1 MIGLIGPIGGS
12 IGSTGSTRG
21 VLLAAGYL
29 AAAIVL
35 GFALPRGAAA
45 QALSHAQLQAL
56 NDKLSTEFG
65 YYLGAEEERHADG
78 KSYID
83 LSQRFEYM
91 PSRGRGGGVV
101 VHAKCAGAEYV
112 PNKGEMTKGIAT
124 GKIKYLLF
132 TYELRHGE
140 WTEIGKPQWQTQSLG
155 RAAAQRMTEAAERD
169 EAAEAAAREREL
181 RGTPVATP
189 AAAHAPASAP
199 PVSAGNPPAPPHE

>member
-1 MIGLIGPIGGS
+1 MIDLLGS
-12 IGSTGSTRG
+12 IGLRRG
-21 VLLAAGYL
+21 LLLAAGCL
-29 AAAIVL
+29 AAAIAFGL
-35 GFALPRGAAA
+35 ALPHAAAA

-78 KSYID
+78 KSYVD

-91 PSRGRGGGVV
+91 PSRGRGGGIV

-155 RAAAQRMTEAAERD
+155 RAAAERMTEAAARD

-181 RGTPVATP
+181 RGTPLATP
-189 AAAHAPASAP
+189 AAHAPASAP
-199 PVSAGNPPAPPHE
+199 PASAGNPPAIPHQ

>member
-1 MIGLIGPIGGS
+1 MMGSRRGL
-12 IGSTGSTRG
+12 
-21 VLLAAGYL
+21 LLA
-29 AAAIVL
+29 V
-35 GFALPRGAAA
+35 GFVIIAVALSLALPHAASA
-45 QALSHAQLQAL
+45 QALSKAQLQAL

-83 LSQRFEYM
+83 LSQRFEYL
-91 PSRGRGGGVV
+91 PSRGRGGGII

-112 PNKGEMTKGIAT
+112 PNKGEMTKGVAT

-132 TYELRHGE
+132 TYALRNGE

-155 RAAAQRMTEAAERD
+155 AKAAQRMTEAAERD

-181 RGTPVATP
+181 RGTPQPTPAARSTAAANATP
-189 AAAHAPASAP
+189 AGVPNPAAP
-199 PVSAGNPPAPPHE
+199 PPQ

>member
-35 GFALPRGAAA
+35 GLALPRGAAA

-189 AAAHAPASAP
+189 AAHAPASAP
-199 PVSAGNPPAPPHE
+199 PVSAGNPPAPPHQ

>member
-1 MIGLIGPIGGS
+1 MIGLIGLIGW
-12 IGSTGSTRG
+12 TGSTRG
-21 VLLAAGYL
+21 LLLAAGCL
-29 AAAIVL
+29 AAMIVFGL
-35 GFALPRGAAA
+35 AMPRGIAA
-45 QALSHAQLQAL
+45 QTLSHAQLQTL

-91 PSRGRGGGVV
+91 PSRARGGGII

-132 TYELRHGE
+132 TYALRNGQ

-155 RAAAQRMTEAAERD
+155 RAAAERMTEAAARD

-181 RGTPVATP
+181 RGAPVP
-189 AAAHAPASAP
+189 AAHSPASAP
-199 PVSAGNPPAPPHE
+199 PTSAGKPPAR

>member
-35 GFALPRGAAA
+35 GLALPRGAAA

-132 TYELRHGE
+132 TYDSPSRRMDRDRQAAMADAIARTRRRSAHDRG
-140 WTEIGKPQWQTQSLG
+140 G
-155 RAAAQRMTEAAERD
+155 RAR
-169 EAAEAAAREREL
+169 
-181 RGTPVATP
+181 RGR
-189 AAAHAPASAP
+189 
-199 PVSAGNPPAPPHE
+199 